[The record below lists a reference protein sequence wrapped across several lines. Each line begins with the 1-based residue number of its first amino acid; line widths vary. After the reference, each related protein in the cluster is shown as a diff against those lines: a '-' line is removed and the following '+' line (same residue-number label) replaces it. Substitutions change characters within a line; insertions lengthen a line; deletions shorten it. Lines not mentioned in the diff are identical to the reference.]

1 MSNITRR
8 FVISGAAFASIAS
21 ISSILIGCSTQ
32 VETKSDNGVQETSSI
47 EDSEATDNSEK
58 EPSTPEEADPEPI
71 EAGDSI
77 ATDKWNI
84 ILTDAY
90 VSYTL
95 ESDKSRTSWTA
106 DNGVFAILEFDI
118 ESLTSDKIPVDQA
131 IKNNQLLYNGNTYS
145 NFDMKYL
152 AGELWLSAKRTYFD
166 ANIPVHIYVY
176 TTLPATATDDDKQI
190 AVTTTILDQN
200 RIITLK

>member
-8 FVISGAAFASIAS
+8 FFISGAAFASIAS

-118 ESLTSDKIPVDQA
+118 ESLSRSSYK
-131 IKNNQLLYNGNTYS
+131 
-145 NFDMKYL
+145 
-152 AGELWLSAKRTYFD
+152 E
-166 ANIPVHIYVY
+166 
-176 TTLPATATDDDKQI
+176 
-190 AVTTTILDQN
+190 
-200 RIITLK
+200 